1 MMLTVLINVTDSCAQ
16 MKDELQKARTF
27 LLVMVLV
34 FTGAYIATS
43 NKDFLQ
49 LLSTVLGAFV
59 MSLHLG
65 DKIQ

>member
-1 MMLTVLINVTDSCAQ
+1 